1 MQEHSLPAVK
11 TASKLSVVMPCYNE
25 EAIIG
30 FTIPAFVRAFED
42 AGYQLELITVDN
54 GSTDRTPDMLREFAE
69 LYPSV
74 VYHRVEVNQGYGHGI
89 LDGSRIATGDWI
101 SMIPADGQV
110 DPEDVVKLYEA
121 VLSSDGKVLG
131 KVRRRFRMDGMAR
144 KVVSIIFNTFMRI
157 LWPSMESVDVN
168 GTPKMLRTELFRA
181 LDLQSKNW
189 LLDVEMMIKA
199 HYLGIH
205 IMELNVFARMR
216 GNGLSH
222 IKAETCW
229 EFIKY
234 ILKFRFSPEMNRWK
248 KSELSALIGANGNK
262 GAG

>member
-1 MQEHSLPAVK
+1 
-11 TASKLSVVMPCYNE
+11 MPCYNE

-30 FTIPAFVRAFED
+30 FTIPAFVKAFEN
-42 AGYQLELITVDN
+42 AGYRLELITVDN
-54 GSTDRTPDMLREFAE
+54 GSTDRTTEILKKFSE

-74 VYHRVEVNQGYGHGI
+74 VYHRVEVNQGYGYGI
-89 LDGSRIATGDWI
+89 LDGSRIATGDWF

-110 DPEDVVKLYEA
+110 DPEDVVKLFEA

-131 KVRRRFRMDGMAR
+131 KVRRRFRMDGIVR
-144 KVVSIIFNTFMRI
+144 KVISILFNLFMRV

-168 GTPKMLRTELFRA
+168 GTPKMMRTELFRA
-181 LDLQSKNW
+181 MDLKSKDW

-222 IKAETCW
+222 IKASTCW

-234 ILKFRFSPEMNRWK
+234 ILKFRFSSEMNHWK
-248 KSELSALIGANGNK
+248 KYELSDLINAPGGKNTG
-262 GAG
+262 